1 MELTGI
7 HPPHLCGD
15 ITGMSQVREKG
26 LTQGFQHLG
35 TGSLCSQKAA
45 GKKKKKKKIPPFL
58 PKPPWIIG
66 KRSRPA
72 QNPGIRRSQIPD
84 APCGKPPC
92 AGPRVW
98 CCGSTGWPRARPLAP
113 ARPGHTWPA
122 WSRHCWAGIW
132 PGKHGKK
139 KQGKGGKKGEGGG
152 GGGRRGIAEEAEEE
166 RGGEGDAGE
175 LVELFWELS
184 WVLFCV
190 FWELSQLSWE

>member
-45 GKKKKKKKIPPFL
+45 GKKKKKNPSLSPKTPLDHREKEQTSPKSRDSPF
-58 PKPPWIIG
+58 P
-66 KRSRPA
+66 
-72 QNPGIRRSQIPD
+72 NPRRTLWE
-84 APCGKPPC
+84 AP
-92 AGPRVW
+92 
-98 CCGSTGWPRARPLAP
+98 L
-113 ARPGHTWPA
+113 
-122 WSRHCWAGIW
+122 CWATRLVLRQHWVAESSATRTCPSRAHMASVESPLLGRNLAW
-132 PGKHGKK
+132 KTREK